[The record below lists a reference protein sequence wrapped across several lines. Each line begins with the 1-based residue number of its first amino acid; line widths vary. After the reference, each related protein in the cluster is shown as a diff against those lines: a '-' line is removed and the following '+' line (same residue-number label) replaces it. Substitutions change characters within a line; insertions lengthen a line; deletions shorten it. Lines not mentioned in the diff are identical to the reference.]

1 MKNLKKLDL
10 VISII
15 VTLIT
20 VGVSLAVALPIGLAK
35 PILLL
40 ATIPAGILVY
50 VLWEGI
56 IWAIGFAVLHI
67 NTNTCIAK
75 NELYYAIERCSKLN
89 RRAMRDYIR
98 KTLGKSAN

>member
-1 MKNLKKLDL
+1 MRNLRKLDL
-10 VISII
+10 VISTII
-15 VTLIT
+15 TLIT
-20 VGVSLAVALPIGLAK
+20 IGVSLAVALPIGVAK

-40 ATIPAGILVY
+40 ATIPAGVLIY

-75 NELYYAIERCSKLN
+75 NELYYTIERRSKLN